1 MQRVSRAQ
9 VRVDGEVVGS
19 VGAGLLVLLGVEVG
33 DDEKDVAYMV
43 DKLPNLR
50 VFEDEAGKMNL
61 SLMDIGGELLAV
73 SQFTLHG
80 DTRRGRRPSFSNAAQ
95 PEEAIRL
102 YLQVVEDMKNKGIR
116 VSEGVFRAHMEVEL
130 VNDGPVTLLLDS
142 RKVF

>member
-19 VGAGLLVLLGVEVG
+19 IGAGLLVLLGVETG
-33 DDEKDVAYMV
+33 DSEKDVEYMV